1 MASRARLLLIGL
13 AATTAPFTLN
23 AQAPA
28 TAPKADPR
36 VELAAKIPGAKPDE
50 LRQSPIAGIYELA
63 RGTDIAYVTADGK
76 YVLAGD
82 LYELASND
90 NLTETRRRGERLRLL
105 KGVPESDMLIF
116 GPRDSKYTIT
126 VFTDVD
132 CSYCRKLHSEMADY
146 NRLGIKVRYLFYPR
160 SGPDTESWHKA
171 EEVWCS
177 ANRNEALTRAK
188 RGEELKNVKSCPTPV
203 ARDYQLGQ
211 DFAIRGTPAIVLADG
226 EVLPGYV
233 PAASLAEHLRTSQKS
248 AKK

>member
-1 MASRARLLLIGL
+1 
-13 AATTAPFTLN
+13 
-23 AQAPA
+23 
-28 TAPKADPR
+28 
-36 VELAAKIPGAKPDE
+36 
-50 LRQSPIAGIYELA
+50 
-63 RGTDIAYVTADGK
+63 
-76 YVLAGD
+76 
-82 LYELASND
+82 
-90 NLTETRRRGERLRLL
+90 
-105 KGVPESDMLIF
+105 
-116 GPRDSKYTIT
+116 

-177 ANRNEALTRAK
+177 ANRNEALTKAK
-188 RGEELKNVKSCPTPV
+188 RGEELKNVKNCPTPV

-233 PAASLAEHLRTSQKS
+233 PAASLAEHLRTAQKPQ
-248 AKK
+248 KK

>member
-1 MASRARLLLIGL
+1 MASRACILLLGL
-13 AATTAPFTLN
+13 AVATVPLTLC

-28 TAPKADPR
+28 PAKADPR

-63 RGTDIAYVTADGK
+63 RGSEIAYVSADGK
-76 YVLAGD
+76 YVIAGD
-82 LYELASND
+82 LYDLAKND
-90 NLTETRRRGERLRLL
+90 NLTETRRRGERLKMLGR
-105 KGVPESDMLIF
+105 VSESDMLVF
-116 GPRDSKYTIT
+116 GPRDAKYTIT

-177 ANRNEALTRAK
+177 SNRNDALTRAK
-188 RGEELKNVKSCPTPV
+188 RGEPLKAVKNCPTPV

-233 PAASLAEHLRTSQKS
+233 PAASLAEHLRTAPQK
-248 AKK
+248 K

>member
-1 MASRARLLLIGL
+1 MASRARLLLIAL

-23 AQAPA
+23 AQAP
-28 TAPKADPR
+28 APKADPR

-50 LRQSPIAGIYELA
+50 LRQSPIPGIWELA

-82 LYELASND
+82 LYDLASND

-105 KGVPESDMLIF
+105 KGVPESDMLVF

-177 ANRNEALTRAK
+177 ANRNEALTKAK
-188 RGEELKNVKSCPTPV
+188 RGEDLKNVKSCPTPV

-211 DFAIRGTPAIVLADG
+211 DFAIRGTPAIILADG

-233 PAASLAEHLRTSQKS
+233 PPASLAEHLRTSQKS

>member
-13 AATTAPFTLN
+13 AATTAPFTLS
-23 AQAPA
+23 AQ
-28 TAPKADPR
+28 TALPKADPR
-36 VELAAKIPGAKPDE
+36 IELAAKIPGAKPDE

-90 NLTETRRRGERLRLL
+90 NITETRRRGERLRLL
-105 KGVPESDMLIF
+105 SRVPESDMLVF

-177 ANRNEALTRAK
+177 ANRNEAMTKAK
-188 RGEELKNVKSCPTPV
+188 RGEALKNVKSCPTPI

-233 PAASLAEHLRTSQKS
+233 PAGSLAEHLRTSQKS
-248 AKK
+248 QKK